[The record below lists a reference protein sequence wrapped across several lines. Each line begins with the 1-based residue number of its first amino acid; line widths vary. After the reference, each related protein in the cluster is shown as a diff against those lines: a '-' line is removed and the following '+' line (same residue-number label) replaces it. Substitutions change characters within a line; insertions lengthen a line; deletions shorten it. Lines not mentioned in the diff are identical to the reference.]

1 MDEYR
6 RKSGLVFRVLTTDNP
21 RKLPV
26 INGYGL
32 EKGRRSP
39 VIRIFPYGEYRPAYS
54 LVHVHERIL
63 GDRLRKA
70 FDVRFRCFRDT
81 DIIVLVL
88 DHDMGNPSNIL
99 SMK

>member
-6 RKSGLVFRVLTTDNP
+6 RESDLVFRVLTTDNP

-39 VIRIFPYGEYRPAYS
+39 VIRIFPYGEYRSAYR
-54 LVHVHERIL
+54 LVHVHERVF
-63 GDRLRKA
+63 GDLFRQA
-70 FDVRFRCFRDT
+70 FVARRRHYGSAG
-81 DIIVLVL
+81 VMLVL
-88 DHDMGNPSNIL
+88 NHDMGNPSNIL